1 MSFNDLGI
9 KNNVKVYG
17 YSLFPLDIPVSA
29 TSADLTNYK
38 DTTFF
43 PHNTS
48 SNTSLGGLDLLANTG
63 IFHVPAPIL
72 RPPTASQP
80 EEKDCFQLLN
90 YHLKK

>member
-48 SNTSLGGLDLLANTG
+48 SNTSLGGLDLLAITG
-63 IFHVPAPIL
+63 IFDVPAPIL
-72 RPPTASQP
+72 HPPTASQP